1 MSWDNPSDTTWLD
14 VYALLVYQLERTF
27 TDPPESMEALGN
39 CVDILVDLDSIGIA
53 GDAQI
58 ELLIPMHKLYWYAK
72 DEWSFTWQR
81 FKMIELINKFTVRN
95 YGPLRDFVN
104 AINWDGGCVPYN
116 WADACDQLGYDT
128 SPWTVCS

>member
-1 MSWDNPSDTTWLD
+1 MSFDNPSDTTWLD
-14 VYALLVYQLERTF
+14 TYALLVYELEDTF
-27 TDPPESMEALGN
+27 TRPPEAMKSLWN
-39 CVDILVDLDSIGIA
+39 CVNILVDLDSVGIA

-58 ELLIPMHKLYWYAK
+58 ALLNIMHKLYWYAK
-72 DEWSFTWQR
+72 DEWAYGSER
-81 FKMIELINKFTVRN
+81 LKAIREINRFTVRH

-116 WADACDQLGYDT
+116 WAITCDALGYDT